1 MTTMTWHKWQSIS
14 GRVQGLHAQLSDTL
28 VKAGEWLAPLGLRL
42 ILAWEFWESGVEKL
56 RGENWFADIAERF
69 PWPFSVVPPEI
80 SWQMATWFEIVGA
93 LALLVGLGT
102 RFFSLSLFVLTI
114 VAIASVHWPE
124 SWHTLAELAQGYALT
139 DKGFGNYKL
148 PLIFLVMLWPLM
160 LNGAGRLSLDAW
172 LGRRFRG

>member
-1 MTTMTWHKWQSIS
+1 MTTITWEKWQSIS
-14 GRVQGLHAQLSDTL
+14 GRVQGLQAQLSDTL

-69 PWPFSVVPPEI
+69 PWPFSAVPPEI

-93 LALLVGLGT
+93 LALLIGLGT

-124 SWHTLAELAQGYALT
+124 SWNTLAELAQGYALT

-160 LNGAGRLSLDAW
+160 LSGAGRLSLDAW